1 MSESKGQVIVYQSED
16 GATQVDVSLY
26 EETVWLNLNQMVDLF
41 QRDKSVIS
49 RHLRNI
55 FKSGEL
61 ARQSVVA
68 KYATTAADGKTYQVE
83 YFNLDAIIS
92 LGYRVNSLRGTQ
104 FRIWATRV
112 LQDHILRGYTI
123 NERRLKELR
132 QTIRLVQNVIE
143 HQTVTGDEASA
154 LLRVVSDYT
163 YALDL
168 LDDYDHQRV
177 EISDTTRIAAVLVTY
192 KETVRIIGKLRETY
206 NASDLFGKEKDRSL
220 ESSLKAIVQTYDGKD
235 VYPTF
240 EEKAA
245 HLLYFLVKNHSFI
258 DGNKRIAAAL
268 FLWFLDKNR
277 ALYREDGMKRLPDNA
292 LVAITLMIAESRP
305 EDKDIITKVIVNLIN
320 QRTLGE

>member
-1 MSESKGQVIVYQSED
+1 MSENKGQVIVYQSED

-26 EETVWLNLNQMVDLF
+26 EETVWLNLNQMADLF
-41 QRDKSVIS
+41 QRDKSVVS

-68 KYATTAADGKTYQVE
+68 KFATTAADGKTYQVE

-104 FRIWATRV
+104 FRIWAPRV

-132 QTIRLVQNVIE
+132 QTIRLAQNVIE
-143 HQTVTGDEASA
+143 HQTVTGDEASS
-154 LLRVVSDYT
+154 LLRVISDYT

-192 KETVRIIGKLRETY
+192 KEAVRIIGKLRETRR
-206 NASDLFGKEKDRSL
+206 LQKQLDRAETIISF
-220 ESSLKAIVQTYDGKD
+220 LKI
-235 VYPTF
+235 
-240 EEKAA
+240 
-245 HLLYFLVKNHSFI
+245 S
-258 DGNKRIAAAL
+258 
-268 FLWFLDKNR
+268 
-277 ALYREDGMKRLPDNA
+277 
-292 LVAITLMIAESRP
+292 
-305 EDKDIITKVIVNLIN
+305 
-320 QRTLGE
+320 